1 MVKYTTVMRMK
12 NLKDIFIAAVIFM
25 LTSCNISRVD
35 LFEITTS
42 TPNIHIKKGSLSLP
56 CYIGCYDFGDVGVY
70 MSTNNY

>member
-1 MVKYTTVMRMK
+1 MVKYTTIMRMK